1 MADVLSRRATLLV
14 TQLNEVINFEC
25 LKELYAEDEDFT
37 HIWDRCNNHHNAED
51 FLI

>member
-1 MADVLSRRATLLV
+1 MADVLSRGATLLV

-37 HIWDRCNNHHNAED
+37 HI
-51 FLI
+51 